1 MSIYGPVLTRHPTAM
16 VKLKVASRLLR
27 RRSQKVSP
35 PPSPID
41 RLPSELL
48 IEIFLH
54 ATFTPKRK
62 DALLVRP
69 NDLPLVISQVCG
81 TWRDV
86 AVECSSFW
94 TRIAIQRCIVFP
106 VEREL
111 HIGDPINDVRFDF
124 PLTQLFLERS
134 GEHPI
139 DVEIVV
145 QQPPLPQNWWACNHV
160 CKLSDLLLP
169 HVGRLRSLMI
179 NHHSWEC
186 HRTLWERIFAASM
199 PILEDL
205 QFYHF
210 SPVFSTVLTLPD
222 AQLCSSL
229 KHMIIGIPC
238 RWQGFR
244 HPNLTSLSFAM
255 LPLRYCPTVQE
266 LVEILQL
273 SKDTLD
279 KVEIL
284 GTFAERGSEGS
295 TSPDIRLTLR
305 SVRMLRLG
313 FYDARD
319 VQKLLSHVAF
329 PVLKALIIINMH
341 GDNAWGIM
349 RDAYARL
356 MSELFDTMIHLLPL
370 GQITFLVLRYVE
382 FREERFPAWASVE
395 HGYVEEEDLP
405 VPLKLM
411 ASLTSLRHLF
421 LISPDN
427 ATLTSMNYPIPFI
440 CQSETEDSV
449 SRLPL
454 VLPNLSVLRIN
465 ALSPKKYSHV
475 LDWIVQRHSI
485 LRATLAEH
493 YHNGPFLRTLH
504 LCLPEDAEVMV
515 NTLGYPTL
523 ACEEI
528 VSYRHGTKRMTDSV
542 MHDNL

>member
-1 MSIYGPVLTRHPTAM
+1 MA
-16 VKLKVASRLLR
+16 KLKVASLFLR
-27 RRSQKVSP
+27 RGSPKASP
-35 PPSPID
+35 PSSPIY
-41 RLPSELL
+41 RLPPELL
-48 IEIFLH
+48 VEIFLH
-54 ATFTPKRK
+54 AIKFMPKSK

-69 NDLPLVISQVCG
+69 NSLPLVISQVCSI
-81 TWRDV
+81 WRDV
-86 AVECSSFW
+86 AVECRSLW
-94 TRIAIQRCIVFP
+94 TRIAIYRCVAFP

-111 HIGDPINDVRFDF
+111 RIGDPISDVRLDF

-139 DVEIVV
+139 DVEIGIE
-145 QQPPLPQNWWACNHV
+145 QPPLPQNWWACDHV
-160 CKLSDLLLP
+160 CQLSDLLLP
-169 HVGRLRSLMI
+169 HVGRLRSLMV

-186 HRTLWERIFAASM
+186 HRTLWERIFSASM

-205 QFYHF
+205 QFYHL
-210 SPVFSTVLTLPD
+210 SPVFSTVLALPN
-222 AQLCSSL
+222 AQLCPSL
-229 KHMIIGIPC
+229 KNMIISIPC

-244 HPNLTSLSFAM
+244 HSNLTSLSFAM

-266 LVEILQL
+266 LVEILRF

-284 GTFAERGSEGS
+284 GTFTERGSEGS
-295 TSPDIRLTLR
+295 TSPDDRLTLPN
-305 SVRMLRLG
+305 VRMLRLG

-319 VQKLLSHVAF
+319 VQKFLSCVAF
-329 PVLKALIIINMH
+329 PALKALVMINMH

-349 RDAYARL
+349 RDAYARF
-356 MSELFDTMIHLLPL
+356 MSALFNAMIHLLPL

-382 FREERFPAWASVE
+382 FREERLPVWASVE
-395 HGYVEEEDLP
+395 HSYVEKEDLP
-405 VPLKLM
+405 VPLKFM

-427 ATLTSMNYPIPFI
+427 VTLTSMNYPIPFT
-440 CQSETEDSV
+440 CHSETKDSI

-454 VLPNLSVLRIN
+454 VLPNLSVLRIT
-465 ALSPKKYSHV
+465 ALSPEKYSHV

-485 LRATLAEH
+485 LRATLAGH

-504 LCLPEDAEVMV
+504 LCLPEDAEVTI
-515 NTLGYPTL
+515 NILGYPTL
-523 ACEEI
+523 ACEETI
-528 VSYRHGTKRMTDSV
+528 SYRPSTKRMLDSV